1 MSHITRVRP
10 TRGGGLLE
18 SFLARMR
25 AQKANQLIPAQLRE
39 GRILDIGCGS
49 FPYFL
54 SHTFFREKFALD
66 RVSPQRQLSDIH
78 WHNSDLNTDTRLPFE
93 DRFFSVVTMLAVV
106 EHLDPNKLEH
116 LLSETYR
123 VLTPGG
129 MLIITTPA
137 AWSDGL
143 LRAMA
148 RVNLVS
154 REEIEEH
161 AFAYTLP
168 ILGWYFGRAG
178 FPHSHTRFGYFE
190 LWLNMWATATRPDGI
205 N

>member
-1 MSHITRVRP
+1 MNVSRKVRP

-18 SFLARMR
+18 PLLARLR
-25 AQKANQLIPAQLRE
+25 ARKANQLIPPCLRD

-66 RVSPQRQLSDIH
+66 RVKPNGDITGDIH
-78 WHNSDLNTDTRLPFE
+78 WHNSDLNEDTRLPFP
-93 DRFFSVVTMLAVV
+93 DRFFSIVTMLAVV
-106 EHLDPNKLEH
+106 EHLDPEKLES
-116 LLSETYR
+116 LLSEVYR
-123 VLTPGG
+123 VLAPGG
-129 MLIITTPA
+129 TLIITTPA

-161 AFAYTLP
+161 AYAYTLP

-178 FPHSHTRFGYFE
+178 FPRAMIRFGYFE
-190 LWLNMWATATRPDGI
+190 LGLNMWATATRPV
-205 N
+205 

>member
-1 MSHITRVRP
+1 MRTATKVRP
-10 TRGGGLLE
+10 TRGGGVLE
-18 SFLARMR
+18 SFLARKR
-25 AQKANQLIPAQLRE
+25 AQKANQLIPPRLRE

-49 FPYFL
+49 YPYFL

-66 RVSPQRQLSDIH
+66 RVTPSAQAGEIS
-78 WHNSDLNTDTRLPFE
+78 WHNSDLNVDTSLPFE
-93 DRFFSVVTMLAVV
+93 DRFFNAVTMLAVV
-106 EHLDPNKLEH
+106 EHLDPSKLEG
-116 LLSETYR
+116 LLRETYR
-123 VLTPGG
+123 VLAPGG

-143 LRAMA
+143 LHTMA

-161 AFAYTLP
+161 AYAYTLP

-178 FPHSHTRFGYFE
+178 FPLEQVRFGYFE
-190 LWLNMWATATRPDGI
+190 LWLNMWATAVRPAQ
-205 N
+205 